1 MAAFHRITITTPDD
15 DFLDVDVLAA
25 GHKRA
30 VLLCHGLEGSS
41 QSQYIHG
48 NARLLSSQNWDILA
62 MNYRF
67 CSGRINKQLT
77 LYHSGATYDL
87 DTVIQYFLPQYDE
100 IVLVGFSLGGNLV
113 LKYCGER
120 GTSLNPKVRKAVAIS
135 VPVQLAAGAR
145 QIAKKSNLIYSWNFL
160 KTLKSKLRQKQQQY
174 PDAIDVDEIDK
185 VRTIFEFDDTFTGP
199 LHGFENAMD
208 YYTQNSSLQ
217 YLNSIQIPTLII
229 NALNDPFLPEECYP
243 YEAASQNEHLS
254 LITPQYG
261 GHVGFGGRENHYW
274 SEKCIAEFLNCN
286 SNANL
291 S

>member
-1 MAAFHRITITTPDD
+1 MLFCYLTSTSTVSRKISLESNQLDLHYTPPLWLRNGHLSTIYPSFFRKQDMAAFRRITITTPDD

-48 NARLLSSQNWDILA
+48 NARLLSGQNWDILA

-135 VPVQLAAGAR
+135 RLLYTSPSPR
-145 QIAKKSNLIYSWNFL
+145 D
-160 KTLKSKLRQKQQQY
+160 RQKSRM
-174 PDAIDVDEIDK
+174 P
-185 VRTIFEFDDTFTGP
+185 
-199 LHGFENAMD
+199 
-208 YYTQNSSLQ
+208 SS
-217 YLNSIQIPTLII
+217 
-229 NALNDPFLPEECYP
+229 A
-243 YEAASQNEHLS
+243 
-254 LITPQYG
+254 
-261 GHVGFGGRENHYW
+261 
-274 SEKCIAEFLNCN
+274 
-286 SNANL
+286 
-291 S
+291 